1 LIEKSVLDPITAAF
15 LASLAA
21 GLATGVGALP
31 ALLIKKA
38 PDRLLDAMLGFAAGV
53 MIAASMFGLLVP
65 SFRLGGVSIT
75 VLGFLL
81 GVAFLDRANVLIPH
95 WHRLRGL
102 EGPSATIRR
111 VWLLLLAMG
120 IHNIPEGLAVGI
132 SFGADDLTAGVAI
145 AMGIG
150 LQNLPEGLAIAFP
163 MMREGYSRWRA
174 VFYATVTGLVEPAF
188 AVLGITLVTASK
200 PLLPIGLAFAAGA
213 MLYVVFQ
220 EIIPESQRRGYQRE
234 ATFSTLFGML
244 VMITL
249 AYFVSP

>member
-1 LIEKSVLDPITAAF
+1 MVEKSVLDLITAGF

-21 GLATGVGALP
+21 GLATALGALP
-31 ALLIKKA
+31 ALLVKKA
-38 PDRLLDAMLGFAAGV
+38 PDRLLDAMLGFAGGV

-81 GVAFLDRANVLIPH
+81 GVAFLDMTNLAIPH

-102 EGPSATIRR
+102 EGPSAALRR
-111 VWLLLLAMG
+111 IWLLILAMG

-132 SFGADDLTAGVAI
+132 SFGGDDLTAGLVIAI
-145 AMGIG
+145 GIG

-163 MMREGYSRWRA
+163 MIREGYSRWRA
-174 VFYATVTGLVEPAF
+174 VLYATLTGLIEPVF
-188 AVLGITLVTASK
+188 GLLGITLVTAAKS
-200 PLLPIGLAFAAGA
+200 LLPIGLAFASGA
-213 MLYVVFQ
+213 MLFVVFH

-234 ATFSTLFGML
+234 ATFSTLLGIIAM
-244 VMITL
+244 VTL
-249 AYFVSP
+249 GFLVSP